1 VSVLLVLG
9 VNFFAAVVL
18 LAVALAGGLSSR
30 LAAAV
35 SLLLLLDGALLVA
48 YVFGEDSYRDNGI
61 SRWEAYRSPGGA
73 LGPMFVASLVALAVT
88 AGLVL
93 YAAVGARRRLLQAA
107 AASGGIVCVVLVT
120 VTVVG
125 FSLN

>member
-1 VSVLLVLG
+1 MG